1 MTPQRWLFYLVTAI
15 GLITIATG
23 LTQVIAPGFVLGIVG
38 AQSTPATRHFFALIG
53 MFMALFG
60 GALVHAMF
68 ARAEQP
74 VVVLWAGLQKIGA
87 VLGVGVGVVNAIFAP
102 VALLVDGFDLLSCII
117 ILAYWKRME
126 TP

>member
-15 GLITIATG
+15 GLMTIATG
-23 LTQVIAPGFVLGIVG
+23 LTQVMAPGFVLGIVG
-38 AQSTPATRHFFALIG
+38 AQSTAATRHFFALIG

-102 VALLVDGFDLLSCII
+102 VALLVAGFDLLSCII